1 MDCSNRYSNAPR
13 TVANPVARRQ
23 TAQALG
29 WAGLGWAGLAW
40 AGLGWAGLGFSVG
53 DRVMALLGQAGDA
66 MTELVLVPLNTS
78 GMG

>member
-13 TVANPVARRQ
+13 TVANPVARRHP
-23 TAQALG
+23 ALARG
-29 WAGLGWAGLAW
+29 W